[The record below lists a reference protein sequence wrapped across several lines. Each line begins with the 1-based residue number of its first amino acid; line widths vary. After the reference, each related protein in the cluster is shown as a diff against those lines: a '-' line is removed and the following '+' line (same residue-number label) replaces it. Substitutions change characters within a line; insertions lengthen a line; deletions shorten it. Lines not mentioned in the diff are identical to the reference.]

1 VKVKKEGKVV
11 FENGQITDINNF
23 EVEYDNNDNVTP
35 LLLEDYV
42 KNHYIKIEQNTD
54 IMDKTLIDIIWGQLE
69 KHTVVAHKTAGDG
82 QHIYGI
88 TGIVDKQEM
97 ERAIQNYLLKI
108 KGE

>member
-1 VKVKKEGKVV
+1 MKIKKEGKVV
-11 FENGQITDINNF
+11 FENGQITEIKNF
-23 EVEYDNNDNVTP
+23 EVEYDNNDNVSP

-42 KNHYIKIEQNTD
+42 KNHYIKIEQNTN
-54 IMDKTLIDIIWGQLE
+54 IMDKKLIDIIWGQLE
-69 KHTVVAHKTAGDG
+69 KYTCVAHKTKGNN

-97 ERAIQNYLLKI
+97 EQAIQNYLLAI

>member
-1 VKVKKEGKVV
+1 MKVKKEGKVV
-11 FENGQITDINNF
+11 FENGQITEIRGF
-23 EVEYDNNDNVTP
+23 EVDFDTNGKTGAV
-35 LLLEDYV
+35 LLEKYV
-42 KNHYIKIEQNTD
+42 KEHYIKIEKETRILN
-54 IMDKTLIDIIWGQLE
+54 KKLIDILWEQLE